1 MVNALGCE
9 PGEADSISVEQP
21 ISLIGITGG
30 IMLNKESAVKES
42 YYVVDTEDHQF
53 THDICVVARD
63 VEDGVTYHYRV
74 DNLAHLHLN
83 GLI

>member
-1 MVNALGCE
+1 
-9 PGEADSISVEQP
+9 
-21 ISLIGITGG
+21 
-30 IMLNKESAVKES
+30 MLNKESAVKES